1 MGVASITYRLA
12 YSPVG
17 RANGRNPLAIAVPC
31 HRVLQ
36 KGGGMCGYGGGIWR
50 KEYLLDLEGQSGD
63 GNGAILG
70 PERWSAPPPR

>member
-36 KGGGMCGYGGGIWR
+36 KGGGMCG
-50 KEYLLDLEGQSGD
+50 D